1 MPAPQARALR
11 APDALYAPPYEDA
24 VTEGFVWNLVK
35 YLAPA
40 FDLAVQAIESGTL
53 VTIEAPSARGRS
65 SARSI
70 TFAFAKRTVA
80 PDSSESRGNTTEFAA
95 YEMEGESQKKLSRS
109 FINEISGRVPP
120 GALYVLRVEDI
131 VHRLPD
137 VLAVVAQ
144 WDASL
149 FSERGRLNL
158 HRLASAEARAAR
170 VTPSCSRVIVSYP
183 DARSATS
190 LVLDSGVAIPATLAV
205 HRKMLA
211 RPSTS
216 PVASTTPPVCTA
228 PPARTAGQRGCG
240 LAACG

>member
-11 APDALYAPPYEDA
+11 APDTLYAPPYEDA

-40 FDLAVQAIESGTL
+40 FDLTVQTLESATL
-53 VTIEAPSARGRS
+53 VTIEAPSTRGRS

-80 PDSSESRGNTTEFAA
+80 PDSSESCGNTTEFAA
-95 YEMEGESQKKLSRS
+95 YEMDGESQENLSRS
-109 FINEISGRVPP
+109 SIDKISGRVPP

-149 FSERGRLNL
+149 FSERGSLNV
-158 HRLASAEARAAR
+158 HRLASAEARSAR
-170 VTPSCSRVIVSYP
+170 VTPSCSQVIVSYP
-183 DARSATS
+183 DARAATS
-190 LVLDSGVAIPATLAV
+190 LVLGSGVGIPDTLVV
-205 HRKMLA
+205 HRKMQA
-211 RPSTS
+211 RPST
-216 PVASTTPPVCTA
+216 VASTPPPTA
-228 PPARTAGQRGCG
+228 PTAPARMSGQRGRG